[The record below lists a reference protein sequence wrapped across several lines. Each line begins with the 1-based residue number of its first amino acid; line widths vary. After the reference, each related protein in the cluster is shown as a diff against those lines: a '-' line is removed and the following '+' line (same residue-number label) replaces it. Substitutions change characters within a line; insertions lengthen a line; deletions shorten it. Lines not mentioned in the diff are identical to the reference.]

1 MGLQP
6 ALLQVGVCMRVEVS
20 SRKSRL
26 LIYKTI
32 IVSLVVI
39 GTNVIANYGLA
50 RGMRQVGVVESFSPV
65 PYLRAFL
72 HPWVSIGVAFMIG
85 WFLSRLA
92 LLSWADL
99 SYVLPV
105 TALSYVLS
113 AAAGVL
119 LLRERVNALHWAGIF
134 FVTLGAILVA
144 MTYPETNVPGEQ
156 R

>member
-1 MGLQP
+1 
-6 ALLQVGVCMRVEVS
+6 MRVEVS

-26 LIYKTI
+26 LIYKTM
-32 IVSLVVI
+32 IVSLFVI

-65 PYLRAFL
+65 PYLRAFF
-72 HPWVSIGVAFMIG
+72 HPWVAIGVLFMIG

-105 TALSYVLS
+105 TAFSYVLS

-119 LLRERVNALHWAGIF
+119 YLRERVNALHWAGIF
-134 FVTLGAILVA
+134 FVTLGAILVG

>member
-1 MGLQP
+1 MQGNAGL
-6 ALLQVGVCMRVEVS
+6 
-20 SRKSRL
+20 RKSRL

-32 IVSLVVI
+32 MVGLVVI
-39 GTNVIANYGLA
+39 SSNVIANYSLA
-50 RGMRQVGVVESFSPV
+50 RGMRQVGVVESLSPV
-65 PYLRAFL
+65 PYLHAFF
-72 HPWVSIGVAFMIG
+72 HPWVAIGVVFMIG

-105 TALSYVLS
+105 TALSYVFS

-119 LLRERVNALHWAGIF
+119 YLRERVNTLHWAGIF